1 MRNIF
6 KETDLITAEVH
17 CKTIHKIYHFEI
29 LIPALNNDRTT
40 NLHTRSLK
48 YGKLEN
54 GILVSV
60 HNKLVF
66 FISYSFFL

>member
-1 MRNIF
+1 MMNKDAFDFDILRKQMF
-6 KETDLITAEVH
+6 K
-17 CKTIHKIYHFEI
+17 
-29 LIPALNNDRTT
+29 ALNNDRTT

-60 HNKLVF
+60 HNKLVDS
-66 FISYSFFL
+66 IKTLSKNIKK